1 MEDINLRMLLIK
13 IGISSNIKGFYYI
26 LDAVNFVKKQRIHT
40 NMTTVYEILSK
51 EHDTTASAVERGIR
65 HAITKS
71 HKNSNIIKNIY
82 GIIPD
87 NSAFIYDLALNFDI
101 FEEII
106 KEKI

>member
-13 IGISSNIKGFYYI
+13 IGISSNLKGFYYI

-51 EHDTTASAVERGIR
+51 RYNTNPSAVERGIR

-71 HKNSNIIKNIY
+71 HKNSDIIKNIY

-106 KEKI
+106 KERI